1 MKILKTL
8 KAGNVNHV
16 KNYYRMYHT
25 IATDVKDIFEDV
37 KFLTEKYKDKFYAT
51 DLKLYELAY
60 EIKDHELFNAFC
72 DEKFQDFEQYVL
84 NDFSCKLDYIGNT
97 SSFYVTHEYVSRETI
112 EMINNKENESL
123 FYHLTMLSDTVDY
136 AIYDDMINNKP
147 LQQKTIV
154 SNYNDIMD
162 ELETDVTF
170 LYEALESFSTA
181 LDSMEEV
188 YEYIESFKEY
198 QLMFFGEWLEQV
210 EEVTCYE

>member
-16 KNYYRMYHT
+16 KNYYKMYHT
-25 IATDVKDIFEDV
+25 IKTDVKDIFEDV

-51 DLKLYELAY
+51 DLKLHKLAY
-60 EIKDHELFNAFC
+60 EIKDHKLFNVFC
-72 DEKFQDFEQYVL
+72 DEKFQDFRQYVL
-84 NDFSCKLDYIGNT
+84 NDFSCDLDYIGNT

-112 EMINNKENESL
+112 EIINNNDYGSL
-123 FYHLTMLSDTVDY
+123 FYYLIELSGINDY
-136 AIYDDMINNKP
+136 TIYMDMVNGLP
-147 LQQKTIV
+147 LHNDFIV
-154 SNYNDIMD
+154 NNYNDIMND
-162 ELETDVTF
+162 LYNEYDF
-170 LYEALESFSTA
+170 LYDALESLSIA
-181 LDSMEEV
+181 LDSVDEV